1 MRHFSNW
8 TFGNYFSKSAPISDK
23 SDRYREVVQLDGRC
37 NLLRTVAVHME
48 HELETPDEELTPDD
62 RLSQVASLLA
72 AAILRMRPPTP
83 SICENPA
90 APSKSGLELV
100 SESLLTVTR
109 GELESQRSHKR
120 QKQTRRIQK

>member
-1 MRHFSNW
+1 
-8 TFGNYFSKSAPISDK
+8 
-23 SDRYREVVQLDGRC
+23 
-37 NLLRTVAVHME
+37 ME
-48 HELETPDEELTPDD
+48 HELESTEEELTPEE

-83 SICENPA
+83 SICENPD

-120 QKQTRRIQK
+120 QKQTRRI

>member
-1 MRHFSNW
+1 
-8 TFGNYFSKSAPISDK
+8 
-23 SDRYREVVQLDGRC
+23 
-37 NLLRTVAVHME
+37 ME

-62 RLSQVASLLA
+62 RLSQVASILA

-90 APSKSGLELV
+90 APSKSGLEIV

-120 QKQTRRIQK
+120 QKLTRRI